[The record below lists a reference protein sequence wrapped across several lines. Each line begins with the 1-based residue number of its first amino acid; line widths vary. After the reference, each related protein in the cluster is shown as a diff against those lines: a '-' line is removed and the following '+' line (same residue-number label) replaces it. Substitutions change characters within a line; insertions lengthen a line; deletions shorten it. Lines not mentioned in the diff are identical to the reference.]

1 MRIHHIKLDDVGVY
15 SQYVLLWMLS
25 NFIITIMH
33 DSKEGRSRTAWKR
46 AEVAQAGDLLG
57 GFLSQVAGFSFLN
70 NSEGYAGIFHIW
82 TSSDSCGFPSLN
94 LCWQSSF
101 CPPLALLEGRICERE
116 EKFLLLWFP
125 GSRFCCYYSVA
136 KSCLT
141 LLRPHGL

>member
-1 MRIHHIKLDDVGVY
+1 
-15 SQYVLLWMLS
+15 MLS

-46 AEVAQAGDLLG
+46 AEVAQAGDLLR

-94 LCWQSSF
+94 FCWQSSF
-101 CPPLALLEGRICERE
+101 CPPLALLEGRICE

-125 GSRFCCYYSVA
+125 ASRFYCYYLVA